1 MSVTEIKRI
10 MAGDANKAAGMV
22 LEEHAQLAAQ
32 AVGLFLSK
40 GPNNPPVT
48 FGGYRL
54 SIVETPDH
62 EVGQIIAGGAFGLSA
77 DDVIFECRDYTLAL
91 MSDETEET
99 ACGGLLLRYCT
110 PWPTTTTKA
119 KCACRLLF
127 ASLRAGFFAL
137 LLHEFGS
144 QKDTIMLK
152 QAKIEAVIEE
162 LARQQGHELNAADM
176 LEIRCRVACTL
187 AAKERHR
194 RRMTAPEYRWRKPDK
209 LRR

>member
-1 MSVTEIKRI
+1 MSLMSVSQYAKHAGLSRQALYNWEAKQGFPARVDGKIDQLACDAYLARYRSSSDPRTKNAKSKPISAREVKSMGREPVDMSVTEIKRI
-10 MAGDANKAAGMV
+10 IAGDANKAAGML

-77 DDVIFECRDYTLAL
+77 SDVIFECRDYTLAL

-99 ACGGLLLRYCT
+99 AMRRVTPSLLY
-110 PWPTTTTKA
+110 
-119 KCACRLLF
+119 
-127 ASLRAGFFAL
+127 AL
-137 LLHEFGS
+137 
-144 QKDTIMLK
+144 
-152 QAKIEAVIEE
+152 
-162 LARQQGHELNAADM
+162 ADYN
-176 LEIRCRVACTL
+176 
-187 AAKERHR
+187 H
-194 RRMTAPEYRWRKPDK
+194 
-209 LRR
+209 